1 VTIRLL
7 LVDDQSLLRLGF
19 RMALESQPDFEV
31 VGEAGDGALAV
42 AMTRALRPDVVL
54 MDVRM
59 SVMDGIEATR
69 QIVAAGLAARILVL
83 TTFNLD
89 EYVYAALRAGASGFL
104 LKSVPPADLFT
115 GIRAVAAGDA
125 VVAPNVTRRLID
137 AFAHHLP
144 GPSTDHSPADERMEN
159 LTDREREVLT
169 ELAHGRSNAEIA
181 DRLRIVEGTVK
192 THVGRIL
199 TKLELRDR
207 VQAVVFAYETGLVH
221 PGHNRPGATGATAA
235 DWPKR

>member
-1 VTIRLL
+1 VTIRVL

-19 RMALESQPDFEV
+19 RMAMETQPDIEV
-31 VGEAGDGALAV
+31 VGEAGDGAVAV

-59 SVMDGIEATR
+59 PNTDGLDATR
-69 QIVAAGLAARILVL
+69 QIVAAGLSSRILVL

-104 LKSVPPADLFT
+104 LKSVPPADLFS

-125 VVAPNVTRRLID
+125 VVSPSVTRRLVD
-137 AFAHHLP
+137 AFAVHLP
-144 GPSTDHSPADERMEN
+144 DPSTGRSARDERLGH
-159 LTDREREVLT
+159 LTDREREVLG
-169 ELAHGRSNAEIA
+169 EVARGRSNAEIA
-181 DRLRIVEGTVK
+181 ERLSVAEGTVK

-199 TKLELRDR
+199 TKLDLRDR
-207 VQAVVFAYETGLVH
+207 VQVVVFAYESGLV
-221 PGHNRPGATGATAA
+221 RPGQ
-235 DWPKR
+235 DPH